1 VLPNP
6 GSALHIPGVALDGSI
21 FGPGQPCFGCGP
33 DHPIGFRLAFE
44 REGDEIVTRFVPG
57 DRHQGPPGIMHGGL
71 VTTLA
76 DEIAAWAV
84 IALLGKFG
92 FTAAMSCKLHKP
104 VRVGVP
110 LVGRG
115 SLVRDSGRI
124 VQTRARI
131 VQEDT
136 DMFTGDFTFAILDR
150 AGAEKMLGGPLPEAW
165 NQFAR

>member
-1 VLPNP
+1 MK
-6 GSALHIPGVALDGSI
+6 LDGTI

-33 DHPIGFRLAFE
+33 DHPIGFRLTFE
-44 REGDEIVTRFVPG
+44 REGDDIVTRFLPG
-57 DRHQGPPGIMHGGL
+57 DKHQGPPGIMHGGL

-110 LVGRG
+110 IIGRG

-124 VQTRARI
+124 AQTRARI

-150 AGAEKMLGGPLPEAW
+150 AAAEKMLGGPLPDAW